1 MKVICSV
8 LAAILLLGGC
18 GREEPEP
25 PVVLPPP
32 ADTAPKGVF
41 KLTVVPTW
49 GTSPLQLFTEYRNYM
64 DQRVTVE
71 LLKLYFGELEMVRN
85 TGMVALSDVIYMNLA
100 AGPVSHYWRVD
111 TGMWNGLQTHLGIP
125 DGLNMSDPSLYG
137 AGHPLNVNNGTYWT
151 WATGYRFAMFEGRY
165 DLDPGSTAPLVNA
178 FVFHPG
184 RAFCYLPLSF
194 SPTGGIAVAEGD
206 TAELRVMVDVEKF
219 FHSSAG
225 QIDLATENQDHGGV
239 PALALKM
246 ATNIQLSMSV
256 E

>member
-1 MKVICSV
+1 MQHMGWVAVAAMV
-8 LAAILLLGGC
+8 LASC
-18 GREEPEP
+18 GKGPAEGPAQAG
-25 PVVLPPP
+25 VLRL
-32 ADTAPKGVF
+32 V
-41 KLTVVPTW
+41 VVPEW
-49 GTSPLQLFTEYRNYM
+49 QGEPLQFFTEYREHM
-64 DQRVTVE
+64 DRRVTVE
-71 LLKLYFGELEMVRN
+71 LLKMYFGELQLEGAGEPQALNDVVYMD
-85 TGMVALSDVIYMNLA
+85 LSD
-100 AGPVSHYWRVD
+100 GPVAFHWAVDAGSHTAI
-111 TGMWNGLQTHLGIP
+111 TGHLGVP
-125 DGLNMSDPSLYG
+125 EAMNYADPSLYG

-165 DLDPGSTAPLVNA
+165 DLDPASTAPLVNA

-184 RAFCYLPLSF
+184 REFCYLPLTFAPS
-194 SPTGGIAVAEGD
+194 GGVTVEPGD
-206 TAELRVMVDVEKF
+206 TTEVRVVVDVEKF